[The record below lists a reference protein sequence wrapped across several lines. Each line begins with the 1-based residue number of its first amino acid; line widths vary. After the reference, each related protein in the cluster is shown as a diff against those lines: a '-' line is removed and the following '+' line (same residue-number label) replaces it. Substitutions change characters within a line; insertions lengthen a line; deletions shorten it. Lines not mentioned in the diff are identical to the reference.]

1 MNHNSE
7 NGCTA
12 LILGI
17 YIIQFIF
24 LNLNSFLNIFNILAS
39 RVGHTEIVEI
49 LKSAGA
55 KWIFG
60 TKWIK
65 Y

>member
-1 MNHNSE
+1 LNHNSE

-55 KWIFG
+55 K
-60 TKWIK
+60 
-65 Y
+65 